1 MRFSQEYVIRVES
14 AEASF
19 TCRRRYSH
27 FLALHEKVPDPSII
41 YAYLIVSNQILTGFP
56 VGFAGDRGAVE

>member
-27 FLALHEKVPDPSII
+27 FLALHEKVPDRPEPEPEPEPEPADS
-41 YAYLIVSNQILTGFP
+41 SWPQ
-56 VGFAGDRGAVE
+56 